1 MKPVPNAVI
10 GGSGLYELEGMTQLQ
25 EVRVDTPFGAPSDA
39 IVVGELEGIR
49 VAFLPRHGRGHRISP
64 TELPARANI
73 YALKSLGVKRIL
85 ASSACGSLRQELA
98 PRHIVVPDQLYDR
111 TRHRAPDTF
120 FDGGI
125 VAHIGFADPFC
136 PLLRQ
141 ILIQAAQEARVTVHD
156 GGTMVVME
164 GPQFSTRAESET
176 YRRLGFDTI
185 GMTALPEAKLAREA
199 EICYASMN
207 LVTDYDVWH
216 KEHGEVTVEMVVA
229 NMRANL
235 QAAKDIIRLALPAMQ
250 ALGDAPGCG
259 CPTALA
265 GAIITDP
272 AAIPAAKVKQLGL
285 LIGKYVPS

>member
-10 GGSGLYELEGMTQLQ
+10 GGSGLYQLEGMTDIQ
-25 EVRVDTPFGAPSDA
+25 EIEVVTPFGSPSDA
-39 IVVGELEGIR
+39 ITVGDLEGIR

-64 TELPARANI
+64 TELPVRANI
-73 YALKSLGVKRIL
+73 YALKSLGVQRII
-85 ASSACGSLRQELA
+85 ASSACGSLREDYA
-98 PRHIVVPDQLYDR
+98 PRDIVIPDQLYDR
-111 TRHRAPDTF
+111 TRHRAPHTF
-120 FDGGI
+120 FDEGI

-136 PLLRQ
+136 PELRRVLLEAA
-141 ILIQAAQEARVTVHD
+141 QAAGATVHD

-164 GPQFSTRAESET
+164 GPQFSTRAESAA
-176 YRRLGFDTI
+176 YRQLGFDTI

-216 KEHGEVTVEMVVA
+216 SEHGEVTVEMVVS

-235 QAAKDIIRLALPAMQ
+235 ETAKQIIRRALPAME
-250 ALGDAPGCG
+250 AMGDDASCG

-265 GAIITDP
+265 GAIITDRTR
-272 AAIPAAKVKQLGL
+272 IPTSKVEQLKL
-285 LIGKYVPS
+285 LIDKYV

>member
-10 GGSGLYELEGMTQLQ
+10 GGSGLYQLEGMTNVQ
-25 EVRVDTPFGAPSDA
+25 EIEVVTPFGSPSDA
-39 IVVGELEGIR
+39 IVVGELSGIR

-73 YALKSLGVKRIL
+73 YALKSLGVERII
-85 ASSACGSLRQELA
+85 ASSACGSLREDYA
-98 PRHIVVPDQLYDR
+98 PRHIVIPDQLFDR
-111 TRHRAPDTF
+111 TRHRAPHTF
-120 FDGGI
+120 FGEGI

-136 PLLRQ
+136 PDLRQ
-141 ILIQAAQEARVTVHD
+141 VLLDAARASGATVHD

-164 GPQFSTRAESET
+164 GPQFSTRAESAA
-176 YRRLGFDTI
+176 YRKLGFDTI

-207 LVTDYDVWH
+207 LVTDYDVWYT
-216 KEHGEVTVEMVVA
+216 EHDEVTVEMVVA

-235 QAAKDIIRLALPAMQ
+235 ATAKGIIRHALPAME
-250 ALGDAPGCG
+250 AMAEGARCG

-272 AAIPAAKVKQLGL
+272 TRIPSAKKEQLRL
-285 LIGKYVPS
+285 LIGKYV